1 MFTDH
6 LESRMSIR
14 TAALTFAL
22 LNTFALQAAHAT
34 RTLPPAARATRVVTI
49 TASDYAFDMPTRID
63 PGLVTFRLVNR
74 GRELHHAFIAR
85 LNQPGLTPSAFVAQ
99 IQPNK
104 EFPTNVEL
112 MGGPNSPGLGGT
124 SEVTVRLTPGTYVVL
139 CVFSTADGT
148 SHVGKG
154 QKTVFTVTGNAPLEA
169 EPATTASI
177 TFTEYG
183 FTPSPRLKAGAHRLR
198 LINNTKQP
206 HELFMAKLKPNAKAR
221 DVLGWMAMR
230 TANSPVEQLG
240 GSTPLSPGHDAW
252 VDITLTPGRYALFC
266 FMPDAK
272 DGTPH
277 LAHGSMSEI
286 TVLSA
291 TSR

>member
-1 MFTDH
+1 
-6 LESRMSIR
+6 MSIR
-14 TAALTFAL
+14 TAALTCAL
-22 LNTFALQAAHAT
+22 LSSWAWATASAAT
-34 RTLPPAARATRVVTI
+34 RVPPATPRAIRVVTI
-49 TASDYAFDMPTRID
+49 TANDYGFEMPTQID
-63 PGLVTFRLVNR
+63 PGLVTFRLINR

-85 LNQPGLTPSAFVAQ
+85 LNQAGLTPSAFVAQ
-99 IQPNK
+99 IRPNV
-104 EFPTNVEL
+104 EFPKNVEL

-148 SHVGKG
+148 AHFGKG
-154 QKTVFTVTGNAPLEA
+154 QKAVFTVTGNAPMEA
-169 EPATTASI
+169 EPVTTGSI

-183 FTPSPRLKAGAHRLR
+183 FTPSAGLTAGAHRLR
-198 LINNTKQP
+198 LINKTQQP
-206 HELFMAKLKPNAKAR
+206 HELFMAKLKPGTKAR

-272 DGTPH
+272 DGAPH
-277 LAHGSMSEI
+277 LAHGSMTEI
-286 TVLSA
+286 TVA
-291 TSR
+291 PAKGR